1 MVDLKRLMFDK
12 SLSQRDLA
20 QIIGTAQS
28 EISHFANGRRDLK
41 GPYLQSLIAHF
52 GKEVIDSYTI
62 PDTPVVPQVQQ
73 ATVTIFDPN
82 TLQSVKD
89 DIKEEES
96 IPVVPEDILCRRELD
111 IFDFIQQNGS
121 ELENVDPRELVG
133 EASFCLRVLKDS
145 MAPDIM
151 QGDVVFCQ
159 FLPKN
164 AKLHSGGIYFI
175 DTPLYAGVI
184 RDVIINGNIM
194 TLKARNPKYGDIIL
208 DLTKDKYRAANLKG
222 SFRNTFSSAFSQM
235 QNVYKKKDEQ
245 IDKILEQQGRLIDF
259 ITKDK

>member
-1 MVDLKRLMFDK
+1 MSKIIKGERSLQKHHIDALMEEFGEDVVKSYYMRQNLDK
-12 SLSQRDLA
+12 P
-20 QIIGTAQS
+20 
-28 EISHFANGRRDLK
+28 E
-41 GPYLQSLIAHF
+41 
-52 GKEVIDSYTI
+52 
-62 PDTPVVPQVQQ
+62 VQQ

-89 DIKEEES
+89 DIKDEES
-96 IPVVPEDILCRRELD
+96 IPIVPEDVLSRREID
-111 IFDFIQQNGS
+111 IFDFVQQNGS

-184 RDVIINGNIM
+184 RDVFINGNIM
-194 TLKARNPKYGDIIL
+194 TLKARNPKYGDIVL
-208 DLTKDKYRAANLKG
+208 DLTKDTYRAANLKG

-245 IDKILEQQGRLIDF
+245 IDKILEQQGKLIEY

>member
-1 MVDLKRLMFDK
+1 MFDK

>member
-1 MVDLKRLMFDK
+1 MGYENESYF
-12 SLSQRDLA
+12 S
-20 QIIGTAQS
+20 QIINEKVETPKDFINKLKLIEPNLNEAWLESGNGTMLKS
-28 EISHFANGRRDLK
+28 E
-41 GPYLQSLIAHF
+41 PQYVECE
-52 GKEVIDSYTI
+52 EVAEI
-62 PDTPVVPQVQQ
+62 
-73 ATVTIFDPN
+73 
-82 TLQSVKD
+82 KD

-96 IPVVPEDILCRRELD
+96 IPIVPEDVLSRRELD

-184 RDVIINGNIM
+184 RDVFINGNIM
-194 TLKARNPKYGDIIL
+194 TLKARNPKYGDIVL

-245 IDKILEQQGRLIDF
+245 IDKILEQQGKLIDH
-259 ITKDK
+259 ICREK

>member
-1 MVDLKRLMFDK
+1 MFDRGINQT
-12 SLSQRDLA
+12 SLAEILGVTQPTVSKL
-20 QIIGTAQS
+20 IKGTQDFQKYQLDAL
-28 EISHFANGRRDLK
+28 EE
-41 GPYLQSLIAHF
+41 YF
-52 GKEVIDSYTI
+52 GEEVVKAYTI
-62 PDTPVVPQVQQ
+62 PDKPFEGIIKDAQV
-73 ATVTIFDPN
+73 AILDRAMVAEI
-82 TLQSVKD
+82 KD

-96 IPVVPEDILCRRELD
+96 IPIVPEDVLSRRELD

-194 TLKARNPKYGDIIL
+194 TLKARNPKYGDIVL

-222 SFRNTFSSAFSQM
+222 SFRNTFTSAFSQIQTM
-235 QNVYKKKDEQ
+235 YKKKDEQ
-245 IDKILEQQGRLIDF
+245 IDRMLEQQRMLIEH